1 MANIGGNGENLSDD
15 IQQNNILEVFSNGYF
30 DKTQNIVVAG
40 DELPIVGLQ
49 ETPGYDIEFGANPNP
64 EMNPVMANI
73 GGNGENKSGDIQQ
86 NNILE
91 VFNNGYFEKIQNIV
105 VAGDESYGGIT
116 RSSWFGANP
125 PLEMNP
131 VGCNL
136 KDGGAVLRRQR
147 GGGRLAWE
155 DYFVQNNEILDPLYC
170 IILHP
175 HKIHRNKI
183 IKQAVE
189 AMEELL
195 KLAIM
200 GEPLWQHNGN
210 GGMETLNGFQYLRE
224 FGSFDAT
231 MEQIMRMVEVGEPQ
245 CFLSYDCNYNFDQDV
260 PSSFSKL
267 NFEPLNI
274 ETSRETA
281 IVKINPMNIVQLLMD
296 TKQWA
301 TTFYSIVSRTTLLGV
316 ILENMSAEFHQ
327 CTPLIPARQSY
338 FARYCKKHTNGT
350 WGVVDV
356 SLESLFPYQQ
366 VQFRRERSGC
376 VIQEVGNRGSEV
388 TWIEHVEVDSRS
400 LHPIFRPIVSSGFA
414 FSAKGWIATIN
425 RHCQWFTTSIPRTA
439 PIADGECMVGITQ
452 NFAAQDVRLRYKNIL
467 KVPGKPSGNIVIF
480 TTSTQ
485 IPVPMEVLFDF
496 LRHERTRNRWDLLSN
511 QRHFRELVYVNNGEN
526 PKNRVSIM
534 QVNSPPNKIEILYL
548 KESYTDETGSYI
560 VYAPMDIMAMSKIL
574 NGGNPKFVS
583 ILPSGFSIMP
593 DKAPGQGDGA
603 VGSILTLA
611 FQSVDRLSNKEYMP
625 PSTLKII
632 DAILSTT
639 VASIKDAMLFGI
651 R

>member
-1 MANIGGNGENLSDD
+1 M
-15 IQQNNILEVFSNGYF
+15 
-30 DKTQNIVVAG
+30 
-40 DELPIVGLQ
+40 VGLQ
-49 ETPGYDIEFGANPNP
+49 EAPGYEIEANYIQFGANPPP
-64 EMNPVMANI
+64 EMNPV
-73 GGNGENKSGDIQQ
+73 
-86 NNILE
+86 
-91 VFNNGYFEKIQNIV
+91 
-105 VAGDESYGGIT
+105 
-116 RSSWFGANP
+116 
-125 PLEMNP
+125 
-131 VGCNL
+131 
-136 KDGGAVLRRQR
+136 
-147 GGGRLAWE
+147 E
-155 DYFVQNNEILDPLYC
+155 DYFVQNNENFGSPLLYNPPSPQNSPSSESSTNAKPDHMNRASDLLMAVS
-170 IILHP
+170 IGADLN
-175 HKIHRNKI
+175 KNKI
-183 IKQAVE
+183 IEQAVE

-210 GGMETLNGFQYLRE
+210 SEMETLNGFQYLRE

-245 CFLSYDCNYNFDQDV
+245 CFLSSDCNRNFDQDV

-281 IVKINPMNIVQLLMD
+281 IVEMNPTNIVQLLMD

-316 ILENMSAEFHQ
+316 ILENVDGSYNGVLQVMSAEFHQ

-356 SLESLFPYQQ
+356 SLESLFPYPQ
-366 VQFRRERSGC
+366 VQFRKRPSGC

-414 FSAKGWIATIN
+414 FSAKRWIATIN
-425 RHCQWFTTSIPRTA
+425 RHCQWLTTSMARTT
-439 PIADGECMVGITQ
+439 PTADGVLIPQEGRESLLKLAEKMTK
-452 NFAAQDVRLRYKNIL
+452 NFFNNI
-467 KVPGKPSGNIVIF
+467 
-480 TTSTQ
+480 
-485 IPVPMEVLFDF
+485 
-496 LRHERTRNRWDLLSN
+496 
-511 QRHFRELVYVNNGEN
+511 
-526 PKNRVSIM
+526 
-534 QVNSPPNKIEILYL
+534 NSCTEILYL
-548 KESYTDETGSYI
+548 QESYTDETGSYI

-611 FQSVDRLSNKEYMP
+611 FQSVDRLSNKEYML

-651 R
+651 REIDSNVASLGNVCFAIADKNGNDLAFALAVAGIRRPGMYKAWW

>member
-1 MANIGGNGENLSDD
+1 MANIGGNGENVSDD

-30 DKTQNIVVAG
+30 DKIQNIVVVG
-40 DELPIVGLQ
+40 DEVPMVALQ
-49 ETPGYDIEFGANPNP
+49 EAPGYEIEANYNQFGANAPP
-64 EMNPVMANI
+64 EMNPV
-73 GGNGENKSGDIQQ
+73 
-86 NNILE
+86 
-91 VFNNGYFEKIQNIV
+91 
-105 VAGDESYGGIT
+105 
-116 RSSWFGANP
+116 
-125 PLEMNP
+125 
-131 VGCNL
+131 
-136 KDGGAVLRRQR
+136 
-147 GGGRLAWE
+147 E
-155 DYFVQNNEILDPLYC
+155 DYFVQNNENFGSPLLYNPPSPQNSSGSESSTNAKPDHMNRASDLLMVVS
-170 IILHP
+170 IGADLN
-175 HKIHRNKI
+175 KNKI
-183 IKQAVE
+183 IEQTIE

-195 KLAIM
+195 KLAII

-245 CFLSYDCNYNFDQDV
+245 CFLSSDCNCNFDQDV
-260 PSSFSKL
+260 LSSFSKL

-281 IVKINPMNIVQLLMD
+281 IVEMNPMNIIQFLMD
-296 TKQWA
+296 TVGILFPLIPFHYA

-356 SLESLFPYQQ
+356 SLESLFPYPQ
-366 VQFRRERSGC
+366 VQFRRRPSGC

-414 FSAKGWIATIN
+414 FSAKQWIATIN
-425 RHCQWFTTSIPRTA
+425 RHCQWLTTSMARTA
-439 PIADGECMVGITQ
+439 PTADGVLIPQEGRESLLKLAEKMTKNFFNNINSCSENVWSGLPQ
-452 NFAAQDVRLRYKNIL
+452 NFAAQDVRLRYGNIF

-480 TTSTQ
+480 TTSTH

-496 LRHERTRNRWDLLSN
+496 LRHERKRNRWDFLSN
-511 QRHFRELVYVNNGEN
+511 QRHVRELVYVSNGEN

-534 QVNSPPNKIEILYL
+534 QVN
-548 KESYTDETGSYI
+548 
-560 VYAPMDIMAMSKIL
+560 VR
-574 NGGNPKFVS
+574 VS
-583 ILPSGFSIMP
+583 IISFSFLITISSM
-593 DKAPGQGDGA
+593 
-603 VGSILTLA
+603 
-611 FQSVDRLSNKEYMP
+611 N
-625 PSTLKII
+625 
-632 DAILSTT
+632 
-639 VASIKDAMLFGI
+639 
-651 R
+651 

>member
-1 MANIGGNGENLSDD
+1 MANIGGNCENVSD
-15 IQQNNILEVFSNGYF
+15 N
-30 DKTQNIVVAG
+30 
-40 DELPIVGLQ
+40 
-49 ETPGYDIEFGANPNP
+49 
-64 EMNPVMANI
+64 
-73 GGNGENKSGDIQQ
+73 IQQ

-91 VFNNGYFEKIQNIV
+91 VFNNGYFENIQNIV
-105 VAGDESYGGIT
+105 VARDEVPMVGLQEAPRCEIEVNYNQ
-116 RSSWFGANP
+116 FGANP
-125 PLEMNP
+125 PPEMNP
-131 VGCNL
+131 V
-136 KDGGAVLRRQR
+136 
-147 GGGRLAWE
+147 E
-155 DYFVQNNEILDPLYC
+155 DYFVQNNENSGSPLLYNPSSPQNSPGSESSTNAKPDHMNRASDLLMAVS
-170 IILHP
+170 IGAGLN
-175 HKIHRNKI
+175 KNKI
-183 IKQAVE
+183 IEQAVE
-189 AMEELL
+189 AMEELF

-231 MEQIMRMVEVGEPQ
+231 MEQIMRMVE
-245 CFLSYDCNYNFDQDV
+245 
-260 PSSFSKL
+260 
-267 NFEPLNI
+267 PLNI

-281 IVKINPMNIVQLLMD
+281 FVEMNPMNIVQLLMD

-316 ILENMSAEFHQ
+316 ILENVDGSYNGVLQVMSAEFHQ
-327 CTPLIPARQSY
+327 RTPLIPARQCY

-356 SLESLFPYQQ
+356 SLENLFPYPQ
-366 VQFRRERSGC
+366 VQFRRRPSGC
-376 VIQEVGNRGSEV
+376 VIQEVGNRGSKV
-388 TWIEHVEVDSRS
+388 TWIEHVEVDNRS
-400 LHPIFRPIVSSGFA
+400 LHPLFRPIVSSGFA
-414 FSAKGWIATIN
+414 FSAKRWIATIN
-425 RHCQWFTTSIPRTA
+425 RHCQWLTTSTARTA
-439 PIADGECMVGITQ
+439 PTTDGVLIPQEGRESLLKLAEKMTKNFFNNINSCSENVWSGLPQ
-452 NFAAQDVRLRYKNIL
+452 NFAAQDVRLRYGNIL

-480 TTSTQ
+480 TTSIQ

-511 QRHFRELVYVNNGEN
+511 QRHVRELVYVSNGEN

-534 QVNSPPNKIEILYL
+534 QVNSSPNKIEILYL
-548 KESYTDETGSYI
+548 QESYTDETGSYI

-625 PSTLKII
+625 QSTLKII

-651 R
+651 RY

>member
-1 MANIGGNGENLSDD
+1 MANIGGNCENVSD
-15 IQQNNILEVFSNGYF
+15 N
-30 DKTQNIVVAG
+30 
-40 DELPIVGLQ
+40 
-49 ETPGYDIEFGANPNP
+49 
-64 EMNPVMANI
+64 
-73 GGNGENKSGDIQQ
+73 IQQ

-91 VFNNGYFEKIQNIV
+91 VFNNGYFENIQNIV
-105 VAGDESYGGIT
+105 VARDEVPMVGLQEAPRYEIEVNYNQ
-116 RSSWFGANP
+116 FGANP
-125 PLEMNP
+125 PPEMNP
-131 VGCNL
+131 V
-136 KDGGAVLRRQR
+136 
-147 GGGRLAWE
+147 E
-155 DYFVQNNEILDPLYC
+155 DYFVQNNENSGSPLLYNPSSPQNSPGSESSTNAKPDHMNRASDLLMAVS
-170 IILHP
+170 IGAGLN
-175 HKIHRNKI
+175 KNKI
-183 IKQAVE
+183 IEQAVE
-189 AMEELL
+189 AMEELF

-245 CFLSYDCNYNFDQDV
+245 CFLSSDCNCNFDQDV

-281 IVKINPMNIVQLLMD
+281 FVEMNPMNIVQLLMD

-316 ILENMSAEFHQ
+316 ILENVDGSYNGVLQVMSAEFHQ
-327 CTPLIPARQSY
+327 RTPLIPARQCY
-338 FARYCKKHTNGT
+338 FARYCKKHRNGT

-356 SLESLFPYQQ
+356 SLESLFPYPQ
-366 VQFRRERSGC
+366 VQFRRRPSGC
-376 VIQEVGNRGSEV
+376 VIQEVGNRGSKV
-388 TWIEHVEVDSRS
+388 TWIEHVEVDNRS
-400 LHPIFRPIVSSGFA
+400 LHPLFRPIVSSGFA
-414 FSAKGWIATIN
+414 FSAKRWIATIN
-425 RHCQWFTTSIPRTA
+425 RHCQWLTTSTARTA
-439 PIADGECMVGITQ
+439 PSTDGVLIPQEGRESLLKLAEKMTKNFFNNINSCSENVWSGLPQ
-452 NFAAQDVRLRYKNIL
+452 NFAAQDVRLRYGNIL

-480 TTSTQ
+480 TTSIQ
-485 IPVPMEVLFDF
+485 IPVSMEVLFDF

-511 QRHFRELVYVNNGEN
+511 QRHVRELVYVSNGEN
-526 PKNRVSIM
+526 PKNRVSMM
-534 QVNSPPNKIEILYL
+534 QVNSSPNKIEILYL
-548 KESYTDETGSYI
+548 QESYTDETGSYI

-625 PSTLKII
+625 QSTLKII

>member
-1 MANIGGNGENLSDD
+1 MANIGGNGENVSDD

-30 DKTQNIVVAG
+30 D
-40 DELPIVGLQ
+40 
-49 ETPGYDIEFGANPNP
+49 
-64 EMNPVMANI
+64 
-73 GGNGENKSGDIQQ
+73 
-86 NNILE
+86 
-91 VFNNGYFEKIQNIV
+91 KIQNIV

-116 RSSWFGANP
+116 RSSW
-125 PLEMNP
+125 
-131 VGCNL
+131 
-136 KDGGAVLRRQR
+136 
-147 GGGRLAWE
+147 E
-155 DYFVQNNEILDPLYC
+155 DYFVQNNENFGSLLLYNTPSPQNSPDSESSTNSKPDHMNRASDLLMAVS
-170 IILHP
+170 IGADLN
-175 HKIHRNKI
+175 KNKI
-183 IKQAVE
+183 IEQAVE

-200 GEPLWQHNGN
+200 GEPLWQHN
-210 GGMETLNGFQYLRE
+210 ETTLNGFQYLRE

-231 MEQIMRMVEVGEPQ
+231 MDQIMRMVEVGEPQ
-245 CFLSYDCNYNFDQDV
+245 CFLSSDCNCNFDQDV

-274 ETSRETA
+274 ETSRETT
-281 IVKINPMNIVQLLMD
+281 IVEMNPMNIVQLLMD

-301 TTFYSIVSRTTLLGV
+301 TTFYRIVSRTTLLGV

-356 SLESLFPYQQ
+356 SLESLFPYPQ
-366 VQFRRERSGC
+366 VQLRRRPSGC

-414 FSAKGWIATIN
+414 FSAKRWIATIN
-425 RHCQWFTTSIPRTA
+425 RHCQWLTTSMARTA
-439 PIADGECMVGITQ
+439 PTADGVLIPQEGRESLLKLAEKMTKNFFNNINSCSENVWSGLPQ
-452 NFAAQDVRLRYKNIL
+452 NFAAQDVRLRYGNIL

-480 TTSTQ
+480 TTSTH

-511 QRHFRELVYVNNGEN
+511 QRHVRELVYVSNGEN

-534 QVNSPPNKIEILYL
+534 QVNSSPNKIEILYL
-548 KESYTDETGSYI
+548 QESYTDETGSYI
-560 VYAPMDIMAMSKIL
+560 VYAPMDILAMSKIL

-651 R
+651 RY

>member
-1 MANIGGNGENLSDD
+1 MANIGGNGENVSD
-15 IQQNNILEVFSNGYF
+15 
-30 DKTQNIVVAG
+30 
-40 DELPIVGLQ
+40 
-49 ETPGYDIEFGANPNP
+49 
-64 EMNPVMANI
+64 
-73 GGNGENKSGDIQQ
+73 DIQQ

-91 VFNNGYFEKIQNIV
+91 VFNNGYFDKIQNIV
-105 VAGDESYGGIT
+105 VAGDEVPMVGLQEAPGYEIEANYNQ
-116 RSSWFGANP
+116 FGANP
-125 PLEMNP
+125 PPKMNP
-131 VGCNL
+131 V
-136 KDGGAVLRRQR
+136 D
-147 GGGRLAWE
+147 
-155 DYFVQNNEILDPLYC
+155 DYFVQNNENFGSPLLYNPPSPQNSPGSESSTNAKPDHMNRASDLLMAVS
-170 IILHP
+170 IGANLN
-175 HKIHRNKI
+175 KNKI
-183 IKQAVE
+183 IEQAVE

-245 CFLSYDCNYNFDQDV
+245 CFLSSNCNCNFDQDV

-281 IVKINPMNIVQLLMD
+281 IVEMNPMNIVQLLMD

-356 SLESLFPYQQ
+356 SLESLFPYPQ
-366 VQFRRERSGC
+366 VQFRRRPSGC

-388 TWIEHVEVDSRS
+388 TWIEHVEVDSNHFTLSFVPLLAQVLHLVPNDGLQPSTGIANDSQLQWLEPLLQLMGS
-400 LHPIFRPIVSSGFA
+400 LLKLAEKMTKNFFNNINSCSENVWSGL
-414 FSAKGWIATIN
+414 
-425 RHCQWFTTSIPRTA
+425 P
-439 PIADGECMVGITQ
+439 Q
-452 NFAAQDVRLRYKNIL
+452 NFAAQDVRLRYGNIL

-480 TTSTQ
+480 TTSTH

-511 QRHFRELVYVNNGEN
+511 QRHVRELVYVSNGEN

-534 QVNSPPNKIEILYL
+534 QVNSSPNKIEILYL
-548 KESYTDETGSYI
+548 QESYTDETGSYI

-574 NGGNPKFVS
+574 NGGNPKIVS

>member
-1 MANIGGNGENLSDD
+1 MANIGGNGENVSDD

-30 DKTQNIVVAG
+30 DK
-40 DELPIVGLQ
+40 
-49 ETPGYDIEFGANPNP
+49 
-64 EMNPVMANI
+64 
-73 GGNGENKSGDIQQ
+73 
-86 NNILE
+86 
-91 VFNNGYFEKIQNIV
+91 IQNIV
-105 VAGDESYGGIT
+105 VAVDEVPMVGLQEAPGYEIEANYNQ
-116 RSSWFGANP
+116 FGANP
-125 PLEMNP
+125 PPEMNP
-131 VGCNL
+131 V
-136 KDGGAVLRRQR
+136 
-147 GGGRLAWE
+147 E
-155 DYFVQNNEILDPLYC
+155 DYFVQNNENLDPLYC

-183 IKQAVE
+183 IEQAVE

-245 CFLSYDCNYNFDQDV
+245 CFLSSDCNCNFDQDV

-281 IVKINPMNIVQLLMD
+281 IVEMNPMNIVQLLMD

-301 TTFYSIVSRTTLLGV
+301 TTFYSIVSRTTLLG
-316 ILENMSAEFHQ
+316 MSAEFHQ

-356 SLESLFPYQQ
+356 SLESLFPYPQ
-366 VQFRRERSGC
+366 VQFRRRPSGC

-414 FSAKGWIATIN
+414 FSAKRWIATIN
-425 RHCQWFTTSIPRTA
+425 RHCQWLTTSMARTA
-439 PIADGECMVGITQ
+439 PTADGVLIPQEGRESLLKLAEKMTKNFFNNINSCSENVWSGLPQ
-452 NFAAQDVRLRYKNIL
+452 NFAAQDVRLRYGNIL

-480 TTSTQ
+480 TTSTH

-511 QRHFRELVYVNNGEN
+511 QRHVRELVYVSNGEN

-534 QVNSPPNKIEILYL
+534 QVNSSPNKIEILYL
-548 KESYTDETGSYI
+548 QESYTDETGSYI

-651 R
+651 SLELLFLLVLMASFEVVENYVQIY